1 MFLLEENKNN
11 RMTLTRGDD
20 VAFRMA
26 PNYKDGVEYTL
37 KQGDVME
44 MTCRKNYGEPIA
56 FRVVSDR
63 TGTIRIEH
71 DDTASLNPGYYIY
84 DITLT
89 LADGKTNTIVNA
101 ATLELIREVK

>member
-11 RMTLTRGDD
+11 RITLTRGDD

-26 PNYKDGVEYTL
+26 PNWKDGGEYQL
-37 KQGDVME
+37 QKGDVEE
-44 MTCRKNYGEPIA
+44 MVCRKKYGAPVA
-56 FRVVSDR
+56 FSVVSDR
-63 TGTIRIEH
+63 TGTIRISH
-71 DDTASLNPGYYIY
+71 DDTVALEPGYYIY

-89 LADGKTNTIVNA
+89 MADGKVNTIVNG